1 MIVII
6 IMFNYKNNNYITVLL
21 CIEGEIIYLFYTKIY
36 LYTIYK
42 FISPIN
48 YQDNNKNKQIV
59 PFTRII
65 EIIFL

>member
-1 MIVII
+1 
-6 IMFNYKNNNYITVLL
+6 MFNYKNNNYITVLL